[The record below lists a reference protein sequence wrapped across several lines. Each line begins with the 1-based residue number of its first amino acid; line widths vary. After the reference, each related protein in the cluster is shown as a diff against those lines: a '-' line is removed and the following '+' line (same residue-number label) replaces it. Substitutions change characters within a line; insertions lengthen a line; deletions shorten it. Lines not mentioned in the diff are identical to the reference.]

1 MSNRKKVAVVGYG
14 NVGRHCVEAVRV
26 APDLELV
33 GVVRRAA
40 SNGLGV
46 PVVTDIGELGPVDG
60 ALLACPTRLVP
71 DTARDL
77 LARGIATCDSFDI
90 HGESLLELRRSL
102 DAVAK
107 QSGVS
112 AVISAGW
119 DPGTDSIVRALMEA
133 MAPRGVT
140 FTNFGPGM
148 SMGHTV
154 AVKAISGV
162 KNALS
167 MTLPAGYGVHKRAVY
182 VELEPG
188 ADPAVVEAAIKAD
201 SYFVRDDTRV
211 SFVDDV
217 EALADSAHGVVIER
231 RGTSGRTSNQS
242 FRYEMRIQNP
252 ALTAQMLVSG
262 LRAAFRQQPGCYTMI
277 ELPPVDLLPGNPE
290 DWVRKLV

>member
-14 NVGRHCVEAVRV
+14 NVGRHCVEAVL
-26 APDLELV
+26 ASPDLELV

-40 SNGLGV
+40 SETLDV
-46 PVVTDIGELGPVDG
+46 PVVTDISQLGPVDG

-90 HGESLLELRRSL
+90 HGEPLVELRRSL
-102 DAVAK
+102 DVVARK
-107 QSGVS
+107 SGVA

-119 DPGTDSIVRALMEA
+119 DPGSDSMVRTLLEA

-154 AVKAISGV
+154 AVKAIAGV
-162 KNALS
+162 KKALS

-182 VELEPG
+182 VEIEPD
-188 ADPAVVEAAIKAD
+188 ADPTAVEAAIKAD
-201 SYFVRDDTRV
+201 AYFVRDDTRV

-217 EALADSAHGVVIER
+217 DALSDTGHGVVIER
-231 RGTSGRTSNQS
+231 RGTSGQTSNQS

-252 ALTAQMLVSG
+252 ALTAQLMLSG
-262 LRAAFRQQPGCYTMI
+262 LRAAFRQRPGCYTMI
-277 ELPPVDLLPGNPE
+277 ELPLVDLLPGDRD
-290 DWVRKLV
+290 DWIRKLV